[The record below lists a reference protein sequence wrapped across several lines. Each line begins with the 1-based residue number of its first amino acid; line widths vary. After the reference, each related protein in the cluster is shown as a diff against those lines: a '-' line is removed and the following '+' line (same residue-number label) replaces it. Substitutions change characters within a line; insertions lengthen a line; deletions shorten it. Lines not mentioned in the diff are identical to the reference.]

1 MFFFFPVQRYTNWM
15 LKMNKHLFIW
25 KTCHIHKQIME
36 QIMQRNNYQTLL
48 HIGIT
53 YLAFKTPQD
62 FHIPHQLNLLVLGW
76 DPGISIFQTCKV
88 DLICSD
94 VLGPV
99 IYRIFFQLIFNSKA
113 AKNLLIQIN
122 QKRKVDA
129 NFTLFKIKGMIS

>member
-1 MFFFFPVQRYTNWM
+1 
-15 LKMNKHLFIW
+15 
-25 KTCHIHKQIME
+25 
-36 QIMQRNNYQTLL
+36 MQRNNYQTLL

-62 FHIPHQLNLLVLGW
+62 FHIPHQLNLLF
-76 DPGISIFQTCKV
+76 ISIFQTCKV

-113 AKNLLIQIN
+113 AKNLLTQIN